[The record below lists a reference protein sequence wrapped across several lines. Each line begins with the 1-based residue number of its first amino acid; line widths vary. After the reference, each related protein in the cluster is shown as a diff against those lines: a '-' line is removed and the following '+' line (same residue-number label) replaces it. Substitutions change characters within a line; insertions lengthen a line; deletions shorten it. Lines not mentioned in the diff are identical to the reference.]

1 MITKPLNLSQSLI
14 NNINKK
20 SPKSNY
26 TKIKNV
32 FPLVYQ
38 KIKKLKIEYNK
49 LKNYNEIDLQNLF
62 QINSQTAII
71 LRQMMSNDTQEENYK
86 SVPSFYRDNNLM
98 LDLSESMVNYLEIDK
113 IISILVKANYLIY
126 FEKNYSL
133 ITKMI
138 ELNISFY
145 KLLFLPIINVISAF
159 QISKKDAKILIKI
172 CQKYIKTSISN
183 TSFNLYRIS

>member
-98 LDLSESMVNYLEIDK
+98 LDLSESKVNYLEIDK

-145 KLLFLPIINVISAF
+145 KLLFLPILNVISAF

>member
-98 LDLSESMVNYLEIDK
+98 LDLSESKVNYLEIDK

>member
-98 LDLSESMVNYLEIDK
+98 LDLSESKVNYLEIDK
-113 IISILVKANYLIY
+113 IISILVKSNYLIY

-145 KLLFLPIINVISAF
+145 KLLFLPILNVISAF

-172 CQKYIKTSISN
+172 CQKYIKT
-183 TSFNLYRIS
+183 